1 MPDLLERLEHILGEG
16 FRVERELGGGGMSRV
31 FLVHDESLDRP
42 IVVKVLPPELAAGLS
57 TERFKREV
65 LLAARLQHP
74 HIVPVLTAGARD
86 GLLYYVMPFIDGE
99 SLRARLARHHEL
111 PVGEVTRILRDV
123 ADALAFAHGHGVV
136 HRDIKPDNVLMAG
149 HHALVTDFG
158 VSRALS
164 TAGDA
169 TLTSAGMALGTP
181 AYMSPEQAVAD
192 PLVDHRAD
200 IYSLGAL
207 GYELLTGRQP
217 FQGRTPQ
224 QVLAAHVSVAPDHVS
239 VHRATV
245 PPALATLIMRCLEK
259 RPADRW
265 QSANELVA
273 QLEAIATPSGGMQP
287 SSATLPSARRPVD
300 RRLVAGLLALLVL
313 VGASGWWITRPVP
326 AYVVGSTTQLTNA
339 PGLELDASVSPDGR
353 LIAYTSGSAGR
364 TRVFVRQV
372 GGGTARALTE
382 GATGAQRTPR
392 WSADGQSI
400 TFLVGQ
406 SLYRTPALG
415 GTPEL
420 LIDAGGYEFASP
432 ALSPD
437 GKSIAWADQ
446 NAVYVRPAAGGA
458 DRKVAE
464 APYPNYIVWSP
475 DGRRLAYVSE
485 NGWFI
490 YGLNNLG
497 NLAPSSVWVAD
508 AHGET
513 PVRISNAT
521 HLNTSPVWTPDGES
535 ILFVSSLGGG
545 RDVYQQPLSRGGG
558 PRGKPVRLTT
568 GLNAHTISLSA
579 DGSRLAYSVLT
590 TRSNL
595 WWAPLSSSGVTP
607 FAAAAPVT
615 NENQTVEGMGVS
627 PDGGWIVYDSNR
639 GGTQAIFKIPVEGGE
654 PVQLTRDSADAF
666 LPSWSPD
673 GREIAYHSW
682 QAGNRDIHIVGA
694 DGRAPRAATSYPG
707 HEMYPIWSPSGRE
720 LLFISDRNKRWE
732 LHVISRGNDASWSEP
747 KQITTDYGYNGRWSP
762 DGQRVAYVSLIDT
775 TIHVVNADGS
785 DSRLLFD
792 GHQLGLT
799 TLQVAFGR
807 RADVL
812 YFHAV
817 DRDSRH
823 AFYEIPVRGGVPRLV
838 FRFPDLARQP
848 RRTEFDTDGRRL
860 FFTVATDE
868 SDVWMMDLQRK

>member
-1 MPDLLERLEHILGEG
+1 MPELLERLEHILGEG

-31 FLVHDESLDRP
+31 FLVHDDSLDRQ

-74 HIVPVLTAGARD
+74 HIVPLLTAGARD

-111 PVGEVTRILRDV
+111 PVGEVARILRDV
-123 ADALAFAHGHGVV
+123 ADALAFAHANGVV

-164 TAGDA
+164 SAGDA

-192 PLVDHRAD
+192 PDVDHRAD
-200 IYSLGAL
+200 IYSVGAL

-217 FQGRTPQ
+217 FAGMTPQ
-224 QVLAAHVSVAPDHVS
+224 QVLVAHVSVAPDHVS

-245 PPALATLIMRCLEK
+245 PPALAALIMRCLEK

-265 QSANELVA
+265 QTADELMA
-273 QLEAIATPSGGMQP
+273 QLESIATPSGGLQP
-287 SSATLPSARRPVD
+287 STASVSPRRPVD
-300 RRLVAGLLALLVL
+300 RRLIGGAVALLALVA
-313 VGASGWWITRPVP
+313 ASGWWVTRPQP
-326 AYVVGSTTQLTNA
+326 AFVVGSTTQVTNA
-339 PGLELDASVSPDGR
+339 PGLELDASISPDGR
-353 LIAYTSGSAGR
+353 LFAYTSGAAGR

-372 GGGTARALTE
+372 SGGTARALTD
-382 GATGAQRTPR
+382 GATAAQRTPR

-415 GTPEL
+415 GSPEL
-420 LIDAGGYEFASP
+420 LIDANGYEFASP

-437 GKSIAWADQ
+437 GRNIAWADQ
-446 NAVYVRPAAGGA
+446 NAVYVRSAAGGA
-458 DRKVAE
+458 DRKVAVT
-464 APYPNYIVWSP
+464 PYPNYLVWSP
-475 DGRRLAYVSE
+475 DSRRLAYVSE

-490 YGLNNLG
+490 YGLSNLG
-497 NLAPSSVWVAD
+497 NLAPSSVWVVD
-508 AHGET
+508 IQGGT
-513 PVRISNAT
+513 PVRVSGAS
-521 HLNTSPVWTPDGES
+521 HLNTSPVWTPDGRS

-545 RDVYQQPLSRGGG
+545 RDVYQQALSRSGR
-558 PRGKPVRLTT
+558 PRGNATRLTT

-579 DGSRLAYSVLT
+579 GGTRLAYSVLT

-595 WWAPLSSSGVTP
+595 WWAPISASGVTP
-607 FAAAAPVT
+607 FSAAAPIT

-627 PDGGWIVYDSNR
+627 PDGNWIVYDSNR
-639 GGTQAIFKIPVEGGE
+639 GGTQAIFRIPVDGGE

-682 QAGNRDIHIVGA
+682 QSGNRDVYIVGA
-694 DGRAPRAATSYPG
+694 DGRARNAVTSYPG

-732 LHVISRGNDASWSEP
+732 LHVISRNDDASWSAP
-747 KQITTDYGYNGRWSP
+747 RQVTTDFGYNGRWSP
-762 DGQRVAYVSLIDT
+762 DGTRIAYVSLVDT
-775 TIHVVNADGS
+775 TIHVVNADGTG
-785 DSRLLFD
+785 SRLLFD
-792 GHQLGLT
+792 GHQPGLT

-807 RADVL
+807 RPDVL

-823 AFYEIPVRGGVPRLV
+823 AFYEMPVRGGVPRLV